1 MPPKKIETNNIPTD
15 SAHFIRTEIDSTDL
29 KKENL
34 VTKKQTKDK
43 KPYLNIKK
51 WRPKVKDEIKETID
65 VLEEIA
71 SHNPGKNALITA
83 KNISDKYKKIR
94 DAKKYKIPG
103 EIVKIEE
110 VEMPE
115 GTIKVP
121 VSIEKTKKAAKK
133 IIKKYDKIRRE
144 KKFKKVV
151 DTMEKQTKLTL

>member
-1 MPPKKIETNNIPTD
+1 MT
-15 SAHFIRTEIDSTDL
+15 
-29 KKENL
+29 
-34 VTKKQTKDK
+34 K

-83 KNISDKYKKIR
+83 KKIRDKYKKIR

-103 EIVKIEE
+103 EIFKIEE
-110 VEMPE
+110 VETPE
-115 GTIKVP
+115 GKIKAP

-144 KKFKKVV
+144 KKF
-151 DTMEKQTKLTL
+151 